1 MPLAMAQ
8 IGQIV
13 RLLSVRAGKGLRK
26 RLADMGLV
34 PGAELEI
41 VQNAT
46 SGPFIIR
53 VKDSRI
59 VLGRGMAHKIM
70 VE

>member
-34 PGAELEI
+34 PGTELEV
-41 VQNAT
+41 VQNST

-59 VLGRGMAHKIM
+59 VLGRGMAHKII

>member
-8 IGQIV
+8 IGQVV
-13 RLLSVRAGKGLRK
+13 RLVSVRAGDGLRK
-26 RLADMGLV
+26 RLAEMGLV
-34 PGAELEI
+34 PGTELAV
-41 VQNAT
+41 VQNT
-46 SGPFIIR
+46 VSGPFIVR

-59 VLGRGMAHKIM
+59 VLGRGMAHKII